1 MIKTK
6 KVKEKKNNIMK
17 KIFIITILV
26 FATSLK
32 ALAEENCKDLP
43 GFKKIGK
50 DSVHYI
56 KCITKK
62 SKLVGKKSLKKLNTD
77 SKLTDW
83 IKKKIYK

>member
-50 DSVHYI
+50 DSVHYKMHYKKEQI
-56 KCITKK
+56 SWKKK
-62 SKLVGKKSLKKLNTD
+62 SKK
-77 SKLTDW
+77 
-83 IKKKIYK
+83 IKYRL